1 MILRCR
7 WACSYLSRR
16 HGKRSKNSSRRTAN
30 CQRALRGLQIAIFR
44 RIRFPILE
52 LKGAQARHRASR
64 GSPAKP
70 QEGSDAKSVRA
81 SPKKALVR
89 RKNLTTLRES
99 FTKDHHLHMRVDL
112 ASMATWALVEA
123 THLHGCGRRRLD
135 AGQFGTAPGTEK
147 SRCDKAL
154 SALSRCPTCGA
165 QGGRRRRK

>member
-64 GSPAKP
+64 RSPAKP
-70 QEGSDAKSVRA
+70 QAGSNAKSVRA

-112 ASMATWALVEA
+112 ASMAPRALVERCA
-123 THLHGCGRRRLD
+123 FAWLRPAEVRMRDSL
-135 AGQFGTAPGTEK
+135 GQAAGTAK

-165 QGGRRRRK
+165 QGG